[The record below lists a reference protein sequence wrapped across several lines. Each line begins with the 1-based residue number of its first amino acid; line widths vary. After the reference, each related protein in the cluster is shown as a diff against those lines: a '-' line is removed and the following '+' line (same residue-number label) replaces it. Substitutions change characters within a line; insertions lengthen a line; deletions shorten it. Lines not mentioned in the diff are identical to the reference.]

1 MNEIILLVL
10 LLFLGRVINSKRLER
25 FIFIKTLAV
34 FVAMLFF
41 STTVFLILVFGLLL
55 ISQYIVTPLGKSPF
69 MTMFMLILVSGVI
82 LYFLVSKLANK
93 WHISMTIFTLIEYYI
108 QWGLIY
114 ITLYQVAV
122 DNFIKGTDIEKLIE
136 GGVSS
141 PAYLTHS
148 YHHLFLY
155 GLPQLC
161 INLKNMKYNSYHL
174 DHSH

>member
-114 ITLYQVAV
+114 ITLYQVAI
-122 DNFIKGTDIEKLIE
+122 DNFIKGTDIGTDIEKLIE

-141 PAYLTHS
+141 PAYLI
-148 YHHLFLY
+148 LAFLPSFISVWIATIMY
-155 GLPQLC
+155 KLEKHE
-161 INLKNMKYNSYHL
+161 I
-174 DHSH
+174 

>member
-114 ITLYQVAV
+114 ITLYQVAI
-122 DNFIKGTDIEKLIE
+122 DNFIKGTDIGTDIEKLIE

-141 PAYLTHS
+141 PAYLM
-148 YHHLFLY
+148 LAFLPSLISVWIATIMY
-155 GLPQLC
+155 KLEKHE
-161 INLKNMKYNSYHL
+161 I
-174 DHSH
+174 

>member
-1 MNEIILLVL
+1 MEGLEMNEIILLVL

-82 LYFLVSKLANK
+82 LYFLVNKLANK

-141 PAYLTHS
+141 PAYLM
-148 YHHLFLY
+148 LAFLPSFISVWIATIMY
-155 GLPQLC
+155 KLEKHE
-161 INLKNMKYNSYHL
+161 I
-174 DHSH
+174 

>member
-34 FVAMLFF
+34 FAAMLFF

-55 ISQYIVTPLGKSPF
+55 ISQYIVTPFGKSPF

-108 QWGLIY
+108 Q
-114 ITLYQVAV
+114 
-122 DNFIKGTDIEKLIE
+122 
-136 GGVSS
+136 
-141 PAYLTHS
+141 
-148 YHHLFLY
+148 
-155 GLPQLC
+155 
-161 INLKNMKYNSYHL
+161 
-174 DHSH
+174 